1 MKRMTR
7 KQRELIEV
15 IQNFNASKGRMR
27 YEQDFVFYAHQ
38 LSDEPLYPDQG

>member
-1 MKRMTR
+1 MKRMTK

-15 IQNFNASKGRMR
+15 IQNFNASKGRML

-38 LSDEPLYPDQG
+38 LLDELLYPDKG